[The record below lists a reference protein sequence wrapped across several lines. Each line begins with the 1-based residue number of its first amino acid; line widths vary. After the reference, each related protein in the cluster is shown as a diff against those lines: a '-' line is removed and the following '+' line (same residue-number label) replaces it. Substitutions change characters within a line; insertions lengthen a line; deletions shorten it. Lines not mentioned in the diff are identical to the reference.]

1 MFSSSTLWFNF
12 WHYIFPSP
20 LFLEISSEFCLSEVI
35 LLTPDSL
42 SYPGLWYSYTHPHPN
57 AWPSPSMAPS
67 PHTRFSVLP
76 LHDFSFRRLSV
87 LNRANVSELLVPLPK
102 KRPDHH
108 ICLLRYLYASQEATV
123 RTRHETMDG
132 SKLGKKYIKAVY
144 CHPTYLTYTQ
154 STSCKMPGWMKHKL
168 ESRLEGEIVIISV
181 RQMTTPLWQKA

>member
-123 RTRHETMDG
+123 RMGHGTKDWFQI
-132 SKLGKKYIKAVY
+132 GKWGCQGCIILSLYLFNLYAGYIMQNA
-144 CHPTYLTYTQ
+144 
-154 STSCKMPGWMKHKL
+154 
-168 ESRLEGEIVIISV
+168 RLNEAQAGIKIGGRNSNN
-181 RQMTTPLWQKA
+181 LS